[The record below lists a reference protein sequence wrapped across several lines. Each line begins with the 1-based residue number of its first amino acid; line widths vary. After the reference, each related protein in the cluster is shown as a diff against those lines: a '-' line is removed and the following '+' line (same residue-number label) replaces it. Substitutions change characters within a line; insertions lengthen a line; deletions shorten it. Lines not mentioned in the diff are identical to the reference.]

1 NAATDESKKDQQS
14 LFTGEETSQKNR
26 FKLPSFEEWPDLEKL
41 SNEFEGIG
49 FYLNAHP
56 LDAYGDAL
64 TKYGVVRSSNLIHE
78 LKSKGGTARIDVA
91 GIVSSSR
98 TRVNQR
104 GSKYA
109 FVQLSD
115 QGGIFEVTVF
125 SELLANSGE
134 FLKPGEAVLIR
145 CDCKLENDF
154 IRLTASK
161 ITYLDNSLKDRVRG
175 FKIYINEQSTVANL
189 AKILEGQ
196 KTGAGEINLVV
207 QNTNQEFDLLLPES
221 YELNAS
227 FRAAIKSLPGV
238 VEVVDQ

>member
-1 NAATDESKKDQQS
+1 M
-14 LFTGEETSQKNR
+14 
-26 FKLPSFEEWPDLEKL
+26 
-41 SNEFEGIG
+41 
-49 FYLNAHP
+49 
-56 LDAYGDAL
+56 
-64 TKYGVVRSSNLIHE
+64 VRSSNLIHE

-125 SELLANSGE
+125 SELLANSGQ
-134 FLKPGEAVLIR
+134 FLKPGVAVLIR

-161 ITYLDNSLKDRVRG
+161 MTYLDNSVKDRVRG
-175 FKIYINEQSTVANL
+175 FKIYINEQNTVANL

-196 KTGAGEINLVV
+196 KVGTGEINLVV
-207 QNTNQEFDLLLPES
+207 QNENQEFDLLLPES